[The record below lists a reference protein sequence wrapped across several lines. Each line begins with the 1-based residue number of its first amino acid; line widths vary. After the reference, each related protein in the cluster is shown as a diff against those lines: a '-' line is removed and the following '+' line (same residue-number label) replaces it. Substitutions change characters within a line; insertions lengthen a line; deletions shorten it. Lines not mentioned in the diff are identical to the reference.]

1 MTTQRPTYAVLPQRR
16 ASGWVNCPSHLAQRW
31 AVARVTLKGR
41 ARVERILHA
50 FPTRAEAEAICA
62 RYHSLAKKDAEKRT
76 AQKAGVP
83 RKGGAV
89 IASSLA
95 LDQHNQLSKLP

>member
-1 MTTQRPTYAVLPQRR
+1 MTPTRTTFSVLPQRR
-16 ASGWVNCPSHLAQRW
+16 ASGWVNCPPHLAQRW

-62 RYHSLAKKDAEKRT
+62 RYHSLAKRDEAKRT
-76 AQKAGVP
+76 AQKAGLP
-83 RKGGAV
+83 RRGGAV
-89 IASSLA
+89 IARSLT
-95 LDQHNQLSKLP
+95 LDEHNQRSKLP